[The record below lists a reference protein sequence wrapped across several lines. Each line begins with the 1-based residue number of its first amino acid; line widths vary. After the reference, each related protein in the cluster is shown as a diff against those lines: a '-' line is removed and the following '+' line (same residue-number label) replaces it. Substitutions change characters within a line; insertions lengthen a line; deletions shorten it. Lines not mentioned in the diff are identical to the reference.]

1 MFSLDLMAREHSTT
15 EIPEDRAL
23 SDEERA
29 LIHWMLEHGE
39 PHASSFLPQLAQAR
53 VAARCPCGCVS
64 IDFAIA
70 GQRASTSG
78 AMDIIADFDW
88 YDADGHRFGAFLF
101 ARDGLLAGLDIYS
114 IDGAVTPT
122 WLPKPEQLCI
132 LPLATR

>member
-1 MFSLDLMAREHSTT
+1 LLDLMARQHSTT
-15 EIPEDRAL
+15 EIHEDRAL
-23 SDEERA
+23 SDEERT
-29 LIHWMLEHGE
+29 LVQWMLENGE
-39 PHASSFLPQLAQAR
+39 SHAPSFLPQLGQAR
-53 VAARCPCGCVS
+53 VAARCACGCVS

-70 GQRASTSG
+70 GQRASTSS

-122 WLPKPEQLCI
+122 WLPKPEQLRT